1 MSKNSKATSKNI
13 ATLASEKL
21 KNPNA
26 SKIQKQLAGSALS
39 QRDRNKET
47 SEKMD
52 EIAAKVLQS
61 QKYSDETKTLAATV
75 LSQANG
81 EEK

>member
-1 MSKNSKATSKNI
+1 SKNI